1 MRDRYD
7 DDPGDDSAGY
17 DDEKGGGGG
26 ASYADDQQPPF
37 DPSKNYRF
45 RHEAVFLCT
54 TVTVCALDLLVA
66 GFISYE
72 HFGVE
77 AYVWGIAVAVSVIE
91 GLFIGG
97 SVALIEFHVGTHK
110 HWDMVIPQAFI
121 WAGSLT
127 INIVFLLGAMG
138 NKADSPKMFIFIA
151 FLVAASQLSG
161 LALAIVGSRT
171 HILLL
176 EDPNPEK
183 HGFHPKGEKKR
194 HRWGRRHKHGRKG
207 RDDDDDA

>member
-54 TVTVCALDLLVA
+54 TVTVCVLDLLVA

-97 SVALIEFHVGTHK
+97 S
-110 HWDMVIPQAFI
+110 FI

-151 FLVAASQLSG
+151 LLVAASQLSG

-194 HRWGRRHKHGRKG
+194 HRWGRRHKDGRKG